1 MSLSFKSFS
10 SDFLPIKPL
19 VKTAAVSAALLVSV
33 SSFAEQASDKSVKE
47 LLQVTGAGD
56 MAVQMMGQMI
66 PAMQQMMPD
75 APEEI
80 WVEFSKQID
89 GDELENLVVPVYQKH
104 LTQADVD
111 AQLKFLKSDA
121 GQKMISVQPLIMQE
135 SMAIGQQWGM
145 QVMQRAMEQLDNTP
159 AQ

>member
-1 MSLSFKSFS
+1 MS
-10 SDFLPIKPL
+10 FL
-19 VKTAAVSAALLVSV
+19 KTAAVSAALLVSA

-75 APEEI
+75 APEEF

-121 GQKMISVQPLIMQE
+121 GQRMISVQPMIMQE

-145 QVMQRAMEQLDNTP
+145 QLMQRAMEQLESAP

>member
-1 MSLSFKSFS
+1 MSFFAQSFS
-10 SDFLPIKPL
+10 VNSL
-19 VKTAAVSAALLVSV
+19 VKSAAVSAALLVSV

-75 APEEI
+75 APEEF

-121 GQKMISVQPLIMQE
+121 GQKMISVQPMIMQE

-145 QVMQRAMEQLDNTP
+145 QVMQRAMEQLESAP